1 MKSRRKNTMVTWTF
15 DPAHTAAEFTAR
27 HMMVTTVRGKITG
40 VSGTLEF
47 DPAHPEKGSVEVTL
61 DAASI
66 YTGVGQR
73 DDHLRS
79 PDFLDVANYP
89 HITFKSTKVEV
100 TGKNTGKVTGD
111 LTIRGVTRPV
121 VLDVEFLGT
130 ETDPWQKST
139 RVGFEAT
146 AKINREDWGLT
157 WNVALES
164 GGVLVSKEVKLA
176 ISVEAIQAQQVA
188 AETAA
193 D

>member
-1 MKSRRKNTMVTWTF
+1 MATWTF
-15 DPAHTAAEFTAR
+15 DTNHTSAEFTAR
-27 HMMVTTVRGKITG
+27 HMMVTTVRGTISG
-40 VSGTLEF
+40 VSGTLNF
-47 DPAHPEKGSVEVTL
+47 DPAHPENSSVEVTL
-61 DAASI
+61 EAASI

-79 PDFLDVANYP
+79 ADFLDVANYP

-121 VLDVEFLGT
+121 VLEVEFLGT
-130 ETDPWQKST
+130 EVDPWQKST
-139 RVGFEAT
+139 RAGFEAT
-146 AKINREDWGLT
+146 TKINREDWGLT

-176 ISVEAIQAQQVA
+176 ISAQAIQEQPVTAEA
-188 AETAA
+188 AA
-193 D
+193 